1 MPNRLGRSTSPYLRQ
16 HADNPVDW
24 YEWGEEAFAAARRRD
39 VPILLSVGYSSCHWC
54 HVMAHESFEDPDTA
68 RLMNDLFVNIKV
80 DREERPDVDAIYMS
94 ATQAMTGRG
103 GWPMTVFLDSDR
115 RPFYAGTYFP
125 AVGRHG
131 MPSFQQVIGAI
142 ADAWNERRD
151 ELGEQAARLT
161 EAISHPVPG
170 SHETPGHE
178 ALTTAY
184 SHLERVHDPVH
195 GGLGGAPKFPQ
206 QPALGF
212 LLRLV
217 GRPWAPRAG
226 SMVRQTLEKMA
237 AGGIHDHL
245 GGGFARYSV
254 DAEWLVP
261 HFEKMLY
268 DNAQLARL
276 YLRAGQVFDSDWFT
290 RVAVGTL
297 DYMARDLSHPDGGFF
312 SAEDADSEGVE
323 GTFYVWTESEMR
335 TVLGEL
341 AQFAINRYGI
351 TPGGNFE
358 GASVLHHARLLAEVA
373 DELGLDIDTARQ
385 QDDRV
390 RSRLFEHR
398 KGRARPGLDHKVVTA
413 WNGLAIQAFA
423 EAGAVL
429 DRPDLIDRAVK
440 GADFVLSNLV
450 GHDGRLL
457 RTWADGEAKV
467 AAFAED
473 HAAMAL
479 ACFTL
484 YEAAGDTRWFTEADR
499 FTRTLP
505 RLFGAPDGGFYT
517 TGSDAE
523 ELLVRQKDLMDNPSP
538 SGNSMAADALLR
550 LAAYTGESDLVDLA
564 EQAMRAVALLV
575 ERSPSAVGHM
585 LSAIDF
591 DVSGAVEV
599 AITGDDADRLARVV
613 WEAYRPNLVMAV
625 DRDGS
630 GEDPVPLLRGRHRR
644 GETLAYVCEDFACQA
659 PVSSEADLR
668 RQLTSVGRT

>member
-1 MPNRLGRSTSPYLRQ
+1 MPNRLDRSTSPYLRQ

-24 YEWGEEAFAAARRRD
+24 YEWGEEAFAAARWRD
-39 VPILLSVGYSSCHWC
+39 VPILLSIGYSSCHWC
-54 HVMAHESFEDPDTA
+54 HVMAHESFEDPETA
-68 RLMNDLFVNIKV
+68 RVMNDLFVNIKV
-80 DREERPDVDAIYMS
+80 DREERPDVDAIYMN

-103 GWPMTVFLDSDR
+103 GWPMTVFLDPDR

-131 MPSFQQVIGAI
+131 LPSFRQVMDAI
-142 ADAWNERRD
+142 AEAWKERRD
-151 ELGEQAARLT
+151 ELGEQAGRLT

-170 SHETPGHE
+170 SDETPGFE

-184 SHLERVHDPVH
+184 HQLERVHDPVQ
-195 GGLGGAPKFPQ
+195 GGFGGAPKFPQ

-212 LLRLV
+212 LLRVV
-217 GRPWAPRAG
+217 GRSWAPRAG
-226 SMVRQTLEKMA
+226 AMVRQTLEKMA

-276 YLRAGQVFDSDWFT
+276 YLRAGQVFDSAWFT
-290 RVAVGTL
+290 TVALRTL
-297 DYMARDLSHPDGGFF
+297 DYLARDLSHPDGGFF
-312 SAEDADSEGVE
+312 SAEDADSEGAE
-323 GTFYVWTESEMR
+323 GTFYVWTEPEIRS
-335 TVLGEL
+335 VLGDL
-341 AQFAINRYGI
+341 APFATIRYGI

-358 GASVLHHARLLAEVA
+358 GASVLHHARLLSEAA
-373 DELGLDIDTARQ
+373 DELGVDITTAREL
-385 QDDRV
+385 DDEV
-390 RSRLFEHR
+390 RQRLFDHR
-398 KGRARPGLDHKVVTA
+398 EGRVRPGLDHKVVSA

-429 DRPDLIDRAVK
+429 DRPDLIERAVK
-440 GADFVLSNLV
+440 GAGFILSSV
-450 GHDGRLL
+450 VHDDGRLL
-457 RTWADGEAKV
+457 RTWTEGEAKV
-467 AAFAED
+467 PAFAED

-484 YEAAGDTRWFTEADR
+484 YEATGDARWFTEAELL
-499 FTRTLP
+499 TRTLP

-517 TGSDAE
+517 TGADAE
-523 ELLVRQKDLMDNPSP
+523 EMLVRQKDLMDNPSP
-538 SGNSMAADALLR
+538 SGNSMATDALLR
-550 LAAYTGESDLVDLA
+550 LAAYTGESELVELA
-564 EQAMRAVALLV
+564 EQAMRAAALLV

-599 AITGDDADRLARVV
+599 AIAGHDADRLARTV
-613 WEAYRPNLVMAV
+613 WEEYRPNLVLAV
-625 DRDGS
+625 DRDGTGADS
-630 GEDPVPLLRGRHRR
+630 VPLLRDRR
-644 GETLAYVCEDFACQA
+644 GQGETLAYVCEDFACQA
-659 PVSSEADLR
+659 PVSSVTDLR